1 MPMLNRAERFVLLI
15 FTLVMLAFTYR
26 VWAHP
31 NLTFDSYFYS
41 YLISDDI
48 AAFKALPGL
57 PVDFVNL
64 PDQDY
69 VVQEPFYTVKLL
81 FVAMARLV
89 APAVGVLQAP
99 RAVAAISYFL
109 CGGLLWFWLRSLG
122 VNTVWRTLAAT
133 LIWYMPFI
141 TDAAA
146 MGTPDLLCTL
156 LLVSAAWLL
165 TCTQQSYLAGVL
177 LILSVATRT
186 DCVLLG
192 GLLLLHAGWQK
203 QVTNI
208 FVFIVGLAMLA
219 TYWVISR
226 MGFPHAQLLALV
238 LENTHRSSYADAL
251 LHNLL
256 APDVA
261 LLAPFVLLALIA
273 FKLRFQTGLLYV
285 CAASTVLRY
294 LLLPNLESRYMVPQA
309 VIISVIAAAAV
320 FRQARSG
327 TD

>member
-1 MPMLNRAERFVLLI
+1 MLNRTEQFALLI
-15 FTLVMLAFTYR
+15 FSLLLLAFTCK
-26 VWAHP
+26 VWVQP

-41 YLISDDI
+41 YLISDDV

-57 PVDFVNL
+57 PPDFVNL

-69 VVQEPFYTVKLL
+69 VVQEPFYTVKYL
-81 FVAMARLV
+81 FVALARLA
-89 APAVGVLQAP
+89 APFVGVLQAP
-99 RAVAAISYFL
+99 PAVAAISYCL
-109 CGGLLWFWLRSLG
+109 CGLLIWFWLRSLG
-122 VNTVWRTLAAT
+122 VDVVWRTLAAT

-165 TCTQQSYLAGVL
+165 TCTQHGYLAGVV

-203 QVTNI
+203 QVTNR

-226 MGFPHAQLLALV
+226 TGFPHPQLLALV

-273 FKLRFQTGLLYV
+273 FKLRFQTGLIHV

-320 FRQARSG
+320 FRKTPHVANV
-327 TD
+327 